1 MAGHPFLLVGFCFL
15 LVHEMDAIRC
25 REWRIFPV
33 TSRMGDE
40 AGYRAFTALHLPV
53 YALLLW
59 GLLGGTN
66 PVLVHALDLFLVV
79 HALLHVLSRNL
90 PDNQFRSAFSW
101 LWILGAAA
109 FGAQD
114 LLTTFV

>member
-1 MAGHPFLLVGFCFL
+1 VAGHAFFLFGFCCL

-59 GLLGGTN
+59 GLLGGEN
-66 PVLVHALDLFLVV
+66 PALVFALNLFFVV
-79 HALLHVLSRNL
+79 HAVLHVLLRDL
-90 PDNQFRSAFSW
+90 PDNHFRSAFSW

-109 FGAQD
+109 FGAAD